1 MATTVDDWIAAYGR
15 AWEER
20 DADAAAALFSSDAVY
35 RDHPLGAPH
44 LGADGVRKYWS
55 DVTATQAG
63 VAARFGSPVVSSDE
77 RRAAVEFWVTMQ
89 NGGADVTLT
98 GILMLR
104 FDDDGRCSELREAW
118 HFEAG
123 HHEPPSGWGV

>member
-1 MATTVDDWIAAYGR
+1 
-15 AWEER
+15 
-20 DADAAAALFSSDAVY
+20 
-35 RDHPLGAPH
+35 
-44 LGADGVRKYWS
+44 
-55 DVTATQAG
+55 
-63 VAARFGSPVVSSDE
+63 
-77 RRAAVEFWVTMQ
+77 MQ